1 MQMLRKEL
9 VLLFFLLQANI
20 SSAIGLTHYNVMYL
34 LTFLVLLCF
43 AFSAKKKRQFY
54 FVSFSLVALFL
65 YRYSLN
71 ILSESIQTSIILAF
85 PALFILVFPDD
96 ANNPRNLTF
105 YKFLGKCVVVYV
117 CLEFLFSY
125 VEFVGHFSILGYT
138 NSTYGIGSGPMT
150 RATALSGSYLS
161 NALIVSGFLFFV
173 LCSNLKD
180 KFKYPIWIAGF
191 LSLMCFQ
198 GRIAMIVSLL
208 YLCVYLFVHLKKNKS
223 KFLNILFF
231 IGMVFVVVSLAFFF
245 GLGER
250 LVNLGIFDENSSGV
264 RSKMFEYILENY
276 KLKDFIQGMSM
287 KELTYVMLSMKVLII
302 ECFFVIHLLL
312 LGVFFVVLFYSQ
324 YVLII
329 KNLLCE
335 YGFFFKTVAVS
346 AFFLIAFINNSLASD
361 YVPLSFFLFLSQVL
375 SASSASDA
383 ESSPNTCECLVISF
397 VHIS

>member
-1 MQMLRKEL
+1 MLRKEL

-231 IGMVFVVVSLAFFF
+231 LLA
-245 GLGER
+245 EY
-250 LVNLGIFDENSSGV
+250 NQIP
-264 RSKMFEYILENY
+264 MF
-276 KLKDFIQGMSM
+276 
-287 KELTYVMLSMKVLII
+287 
-302 ECFFVIHLLL
+302 
-312 LGVFFVVLFYSQ
+312 
-324 YVLII
+324 
-329 KNLLCE
+329 LCPHP
-335 YGFFFKTVAVS
+335 Y
-346 AFFLIAFINNSLASD
+346 LRN
-361 YVPLSFFLFLSQVL
+361 
-375 SASSASDA
+375 
-383 ESSPNTCECLVISF
+383 
-397 VHIS
+397 

>member
-361 YVPLSFFLFLSQVL
+361 YVPLSFFLLF
-375 SASSASDA
+375 AKIF
-383 ESSPNTCECLVISF
+383 SPSIFCKIVPSKYLNSPMR
-397 VHIS
+397 H